1 MNLRE
6 ATTADAQ
13 AVWYVEQAAFGSEVE
28 PRLVQDLLADP
39 TAAPFISLLAFDG
52 ERAVG
57 HILLTRVVV
66 QGRQDLKGLILAP
79 MAVLPDYQ
87 RQGVGK
93 ALIRKALEISADRGF
108 DLVFVL
114 GHIDYYPRAGFKND
128 AKALGFEP
136 PYRIDEKNKDA
147 WMVQELRPGI
157 IGHCAGKVV
166 CAESLMKPE
175 LWRE

>member
-1 MNLRE
+1 MIIRE
-6 ATTADAQ
+6 TTAADTQ
-13 AVWYVEQAAFGSEVE
+13 AIWDVEKAAFGSEVE
-28 PRLVQDLLADP
+28 PRLVQDLLVDP
-39 TAAPFISLLAFDG
+39 TAAPFISLLAF
-52 ERAVG
+52 EEEKAVG

-66 QGRQDLKGLILAP
+66 QGRQDLKGMILAP

-93 ALIRKALEISADRGF
+93 AMIRKALEISTHRGI

-114 GHIDYYPRAGFKND
+114 GHIAYYPNAGFKND
-128 AKALGFEP
+128 ANALGFEP
-136 PYRIDEKNKDA
+136 PYRIEEKNKDA
-147 WMVQELRPGI
+147 WMAQELRPGI

-166 CAESLMKPE
+166 CAEKLMKPE